1 MSHSRTTERHVKQTS
16 IFWINTL
23 PPPVKGTGSRPCCE
37 GSCEAA
43 VCLLLGFVQEQRGA
57 ACLNL
62 HLAPKSLALLMF
74 SFAVATV
81 LSVWYLRY
89 LCSTQT
95 SSTWQ
100 FFPPWYLYLYIHNP
114 GACFVQR
121 YWSTSG
127 SCGFCCMRWC
137 TNSVQKYLNYYL
149 KFNLYKN
156 LNKHQSEDW
165 SWKLHINKPLTSVN
179 K

>member
-16 IFWINTL
+16 IFWINPL
-23 PPPVKGTGSRPCCE
+23 PPPVKGTGSCK
-37 GSCEAA
+37 AA
-43 VCLLLGFVQEQRGA
+43 VCLSLGFVKEQRGA

-81 LSVWYLRY
+81 LSIWYLTY
-89 LCSTQT
+89 LYSTQT
-95 SSTWQ
+95 FSTWQ
-100 FFPPWYLYLYIHNP
+100 FFSPRYLYLSIHDP
-114 GACFVQR
+114 VACFVQR
-121 YWSTSG
+121 CWSTSG
-127 SCGFCCMRWC
+127 SCGFCCMWRC
-137 TNSVQKYLNYYL
+137 TNSVQKYLNYYS
-149 KFNLYKN
+149 KSNLYKN